1 MRYPASEKLE
11 IIRLVEQSHLGQV
24 MQGIQ
29 RPGPGVEPEVA
40 GLVRTSMAG
49 NLLAIGDNHHL
60 VDGGLHHRILRS
72 QLITMKGALATIL
85 GGSIGG
91 ITGLVMIATFDI
103 KMVALYVVGIA
114 GALVITER
122 LSKYR
127 ALEAPDVGAP
137 QLRIGG

>member
-1 MRYPASEKLE
+1 
-11 IIRLVEQSHLGQV
+11 
-24 MQGIQ
+24 
-29 RPGPGVEPEVA
+29 
-40 GLVRTSMAG
+40 MAG
-49 NLLAIGDNHHL
+49 NLLAVGDNHHL

-85 GGSIGG
+85 GGSIGV
-91 ITGLVMIATFDI
+91 TGLVMIATFAI

-137 QLRIGG
+137 QLRVGG